1 MRGFYL
7 RTGGVQNMEVDTM
20 DLLFQ
25 QIKKDKSLDFQ
36 NLNPI
41 I

>member
-1 MRGFYL
+1 
-7 RTGGVQNMEVDTM
+7 MEVDSM

-25 QIKKDKSLDFQ
+25 QIKKYKSLDFQ

-41 I
+41 IWMEIS